1 MVFANAD
8 GQHQHGHKIQQF
20 YQQPQQ
26 HHQPQQLQQ
35 WRAFRV
41 PRQPQFRTSLR
52 RGGIT
57 MFRWLRE
64 RKQKKA
70 AERRAQLRDKVQ
82 TGGLAGA
89 RKQLSYYADGKATPQ
104 PETSDSVAQGFT
116 MQLIAQ
122 QMARDLSDSGPRHHV
137 TQVHHGSGDNIGGS
151 TSHGHHGHSSHDYS
165 GSHHSSHDSGSYD
178 SGSSSSG
185 SDSSW

>member
-1 MVFANAD
+1 
-8 GQHQHGHKIQQF
+8 
-20 YQQPQQ
+20 
-26 HHQPQQLQQ
+26 
-35 WRAFRV
+35 
-41 PRQPQFRTSLR
+41 
-52 RGGIT
+52 
-57 MFRWLRE
+57 MFRWLRD
-64 RKQKKA
+64 RRQKKA

-89 RKQLSYYADGKATPQ
+89 RKQMSYYSDSAEAPQ
-104 PETSDSVAQGFT
+104 QNTSDSVAQNFA

-122 QMARDLSDSGPRHHV
+122 QMARDLSDSRDSGQRNHV

>member
-1 MVFANAD
+1 
-8 GQHQHGHKIQQF
+8 
-20 YQQPQQ
+20 
-26 HHQPQQLQQ
+26 
-35 WRAFRV
+35 
-41 PRQPQFRTSLR
+41 
-52 RGGIT
+52 

-89 RKQLSYYADGKATPQ
+89 RKQMSYYSDSAEAPQ
-104 PETSDSVAQGFT
+104 QNTSDSVAQNFA

-137 TQVHHGSGDNIGGS
+137 TQVHHGNGDNIAGS
-151 TSHGHHGHSSHDYS
+151 TSHGHSHSSHDYS
-165 GSHHSSHDSGSYD
+165 ASHHSSHDSGSYD

>member
-1 MVFANAD
+1 
-8 GQHQHGHKIQQF
+8 
-20 YQQPQQ
+20 
-26 HHQPQQLQQ
+26 
-35 WRAFRV
+35 
-41 PRQPQFRTSLR
+41 
-52 RGGIT
+52 

-82 TGGLAGA
+82 AGGLAGA
-89 RKQLSYYADGKATPQ
+89 RKQLSYYADGKAASV
-104 PETSDSVAQGFT
+104 PETSDSVAQGFA

-137 TQVHHGSGDNIGGS
+137 TQVHHGNGDNIAGS
-151 TSHGHHGHSSHDYS
+151 TSHGHGHSSHDYS
-165 GSHHSSHDSGSYD
+165 TSHHSSYDSGSYD

>member
-1 MVFANAD
+1 
-8 GQHQHGHKIQQF
+8 
-20 YQQPQQ
+20 
-26 HHQPQQLQQ
+26 
-35 WRAFRV
+35 
-41 PRQPQFRTSLR
+41 
-52 RGGIT
+52 

-64 RKQKKA
+64 RRQRKQTEA

-89 RKQLSYYADGKATPQ
+89 RKQMSYYSDSAEAPQ
-104 PETSDSVAQGFT
+104 QNTSDSVAQGFA

-137 TQVHHGSGDNIGGS
+137 TQVHHGSGDNIAGS
-151 TSHGHHGHSSHDYS
+151 TSHGHSSHDYS